1 MNETLS
7 GLSFG
12 KAISRVFSKYATFRG
27 RATRSEY
34 WWFYLLVS
42 LISLLFGV
50 FPTNTQDGNI
60 VALTLGL
67 SGIVSLA
74 LLLPSLAVGV
84 RRLHDTNRSGWM
96 ILLGLIPFVG
106 WIILLVFFLLASD
119 PADNRFG
126 PAPVPAA

>member
-1 MNETLS
+1 MPVLFP
-7 GLSFG
+7 L
-12 KAISRVFSKYATFRG
+12 A
-27 RATRSEY
+27 EY
-34 WWFYLLVS
+34 WWFYLFMVI
-42 LISLLFGV
+42 ISAVFGG
-50 FPTNTQDGNI
+50 FSGFGNQDGNAFS
-60 VALTLGL
+60 VASSL
-67 SGIVSLA
+67 SLILSLA